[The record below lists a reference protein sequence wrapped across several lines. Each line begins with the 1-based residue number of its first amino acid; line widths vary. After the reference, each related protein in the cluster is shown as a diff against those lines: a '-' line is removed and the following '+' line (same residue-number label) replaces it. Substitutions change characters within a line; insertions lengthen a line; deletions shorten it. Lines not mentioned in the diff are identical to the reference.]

1 MRYFFQFIVW
11 FWTKNLDK
19 PEDRWFMGS
28 VLWLCLF
35 ILATIISLPFPGV
48 STLAVI
54 GWFMFGTL
62 ITAGLAFVTVVTVII
77 YLTYR
82 EWQQEVIDKLKG
94 K

>member
-1 MRYFFQFIVW
+1 MKYFWQFLVW
-11 FWTKNLDK
+11 FWTKNLRV
-19 PEDRWFMGS
+19 PEDRWTAGL

-35 ILATIISLPFPGV
+35 ILSVIISLPFPGI
-48 STLAVI
+48 STLALI
-54 GWFMFGTL
+54 GWFMAGTL
-62 ITAGLAFVTVVTVII
+62 ITAGLGFVTVVTVIT